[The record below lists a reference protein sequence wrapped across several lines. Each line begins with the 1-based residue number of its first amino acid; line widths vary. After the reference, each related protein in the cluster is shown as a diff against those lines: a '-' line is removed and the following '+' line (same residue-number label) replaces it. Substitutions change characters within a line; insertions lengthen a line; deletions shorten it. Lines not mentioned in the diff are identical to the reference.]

1 MRIILCGFG
10 VVGQSFAKLLESR
23 SEDLYARYG
32 LKPRIV
38 GVFDRNG
45 SATDPSG
52 LDASRLIDVKKKYGS
67 VNRYSD
73 TENNTSGTEIINNL
87 EAEVLIETTESNYK
101 DAEPGMTHIVDAMK
115 RGMHV
120 ISVNKGPLAL
130 AFPSLM
136 EIAEYNHVLFRFSG
150 TVGGGTP
157 ILDFAKNSISGIEII
172 NDLEAEVLIET
183 TESNYKD
190 AEPGMTHIV
199 NAMKRGMHVISVNKG
214 PLALAFPSLM
224 EIAAYNQVLF
234 RFSGTVGGGTP
245 ILDFAKNSLKG
256 ERIVSFYGI
265 LNGTTNYILTNM
277 ANGMS
282 FNDALDDAKQKGYV
296 EADESLDLDGLDAA
310 AKLVILANWIM
321 GMKVVMSDIKRT
333 GIRKIDSADIKRAAE
348 KNSAIKLIASCNKEL
363 TVAPKEIPTVDP
375 LCVSGTLNAISF
387 TSEHSGT
394 QTIIGRGAG
403 GIETASSIL
412 RDLIDIRNESTKT

>member
-45 SATDPSG
+45 SAIDASG
-52 LDASRLIDVKKKYGS
+52 LDISRLIDVKKKSNS
-67 VNRYSD
+67 VKEYS
-73 TENNTSGTEIINNL
+73 E
-87 EAEVLIETTESNYK
+87 
-101 DAEPGMTHIVDAMK
+101 
-115 RGMHV
+115 
-120 ISVNKGPLAL
+120 
-130 AFPSLM
+130 
-136 EIAEYNHVLFRFSG
+136 
-150 TVGGGTP
+150 
-157 ILDFAKNSISGIEII
+157 AKNDASGIEMI

-183 TESNYKD
+183 TQSNYKD

-224 EIAAYNQVLF
+224 ELADYNRVLF

-245 ILDFAKNSLKG
+245 ILDFARNSLRG
-256 ERIVSFYGI
+256 ERIVSFDGI

-277 ANGMS
+277 ADGMS
-282 FNDALDDAKQKGYV
+282 FNDALSDAKQKGYV
-296 EADESLDLDGLDAA
+296 EADESLDIDGLDAA

-321 GMKVVMSDIKRT
+321 RMKVTMPDIKRT
-333 GIRKIDSADIKRAAE
+333 GIRNVDSDDIKHATE
-348 KNSAIKLIASCNKEL
+348 KNCAIKLIASCNKEL
-363 TVAPKEIPTVDP
+363 IVAPKAIAADDP

-387 TSEHSGT
+387 TSEQSGT

>member
-38 GVFDRNG
+38 GVFDRSG
-45 SATDPSG
+45 SAIDPSG

-67 VNRYSD
+67 VNRYTD
-73 TENNTSGTEIINNL
+73 TENNTSGTEIVNNL

-157 ILDFAKNSISGIEII
+157 ILDFAKNS
-172 NDLEAEVLIET
+172 L
-183 TESNYKD
+183 
-190 AEPGMTHIV
+190 
-199 NAMKRGMHVISVNKG
+199 R
-214 PLALAFPSLM
+214 
-224 EIAAYNQVLF
+224 
-234 RFSGTVGGGTP
+234 
-245 ILDFAKNSLKG
+245 G
-256 ERIVSFYGI
+256 ERIVSFDGI
-265 LNGTTNYILTNM
+265 LNGTTNYILTTM

-321 GMKVVMSDIKRT
+321 GMKVTMPDIKRT
-333 GIRKIDSADIKRAAE
+333 GIRKIDNSDIKHAAE
-348 KNSAIKLIASCNKEL
+348 KNCAIKLIASCNKEL
-363 TVAPKEIPTVDP
+363 TVAPKEIVVIDP

-412 RDLIDIRNESTKT
+412 RDLIDIKNESRKT

>member
-38 GVFDRNG
+38 GVFDSNS
-45 SATDPSG
+45 SAIDASG
-52 LDASRLIDVKKKYGS
+52 LNISRLIDIKKKYDS
-67 VNRYSD
+67 FIKYSD
-73 TENNTSGTEIINNL
+73 TKNNTT
-87 EAEVLIETTESNYK
+87 
-101 DAEPGMTHIVDAMK
+101 
-115 RGMHV
+115 
-120 ISVNKGPLAL
+120 
-130 AFPSLM
+130 
-136 EIAEYNHVLFRFSG
+136 
-150 TVGGGTP
+150 
-157 ILDFAKNSISGIEII
+157 GIDMI
-172 NDLEAEVLIET
+172 NDLEAEVLIEAT
-183 TESNYKD
+183 QSNYKD
-190 AEPGMTHIV
+190 AEPGMSHIV

-224 EIAAYNQVLF
+224 ELADYNRVLF

-245 ILDFAKNSLKG
+245 ILDFARNSLRG
-256 ERIVSFYGI
+256 ERIVSFDGI

-282 FNDALDDAKQKGYV
+282 FNDALSDAKQKGYV
-296 EADESLDLDGLDAA
+296 EADESLDIDGLDAA

-321 GMKVVMSDIKRT
+321 RMKVTMPDIKRIGIREIDNSDIKHAT
-333 GIRKIDSADIKRAAE
+333 E
-348 KNSAIKLIASCNKEL
+348 NNCAIKLIASCNKEL
-363 TVAPKEIPTVDP
+363 KVEPKEIAVDDP

-412 RDLIDIRNESTKT
+412 RDLIDIRNESAKT